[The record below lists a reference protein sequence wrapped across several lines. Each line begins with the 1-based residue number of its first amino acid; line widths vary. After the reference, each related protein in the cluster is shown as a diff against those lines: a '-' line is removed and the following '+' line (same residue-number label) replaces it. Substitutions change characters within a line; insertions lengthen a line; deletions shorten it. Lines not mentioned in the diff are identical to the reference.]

1 VLWPGGRILN
11 LGTLG
16 GSQSNANSI
25 NDLGQIVGAAL
36 TKTPDPFANDPL
48 VPCQVGCSSNTFAS
62 NTVFTPA
69 TTETHAFVWQN
80 GVTYDLHTLG
90 GPDSTAWINNDR
102 GQVAGWSFTSL
113 TPNPST
119 GIPTVD
125 PFFWSPEDGKMIDLG
140 GFVGTY
146 GLVMWMNNSGQVV
159 GASNLP
165 GDQTEH
171 PFTWSKSTGMID
183 LFLNSGLGGDFGH
196 PDWVNDAGEVRKL
209 SWWEARTSCLRR
221 KSLRIS
227 PTHRRSASPVCW
239 RCGSVEHYSLRIVRA
254 IAKEDAPHLVET

>member
-1 VLWPGGRILN
+1 
-11 LGTLG
+11 
-16 GSQSNANSI
+16 
-25 NDLGQIVGAAL
+25 
-36 TKTPDPFANDPL
+36 
-48 VPCQVGCSSNTFAS
+48 
-62 NTVFTPA
+62 
-69 TTETHAFVWQN
+69 
-80 GVTYDLHTLG
+80 
-90 GPDSTAWINNDR
+90 
-102 GQVAGWSFTSL
+102 
-113 TPNPST
+113 
-119 GIPTVD
+119 
-125 PFFWSPEDGKMIDLG
+125 MIDLG

-221 KSLRIS
+221 KSLPNIANSSQIGVAGLLALLIS
-227 PTHRRSASPVCW
+227 
-239 RCGSVEHYSLRIVRA
+239 RA
-254 IAKEDAPHLVET
+254 LFITNR